1 MKPFLFTI
9 LCWSLL
15 LGHSLFANSVVRFSS
30 NVGEI
35 DMELFDTQTPLTVA
49 NFLSYVNAGR
59 YNQSFIHRSVPGFVI
74 QGGGFGLSGNA
85 VVSVPTSAAVP
96 NEPGISNQRGT
107 VAMAK
112 LGDNP
117 NSATS
122 QWFINLEDN
131 SGAPANLDNQNGG
144 FTVFGRVV
152 GNGMVVAD
160 RIAAFSTYNATAELG
175 GVFSDLPLQSPA
187 LTINNLILFPAVRA
201 LPTGT
206 VVREFDFSSGD
217 QGFTSGFA
225 DLPADYD
232 PEFYNLVADHRNL
245 PAELGVGKGLFI
257 SGINH
262 SDDLWMFWKKKLTG
276 LQPNTEYQVVLD
288 IEMASNVAPGLVGVG
303 GAPGESVYVK
313 AGASQAEPLVAPDSE
328 GQLRLTVDKGNQSTS
343 GSAAAVLGN
352 VAKENDDSDQYA
364 IFHRN
369 NRSIQQSATTSA
381 DGSLWIFFG
390 TDSGFESTTAL
401 YYTHAAAVLMPKAK
415 PSLNWNA
422 PVAIAY
428 GTALGASQLN
438 ATANTAG
445 NFTYTS
451 TAGTVLPA
459 GNHTLNVLFTPT
471 DSGNY
476 TTASANV
483 TVHVMQ
489 ATPSLTWSTPAAIA
503 YGTALR
509 ASQLNAAAN
518 IAGNFTYTPAA
529 GTVLPAG
536 NHMLNVLFTPTDSG
550 NYTTASFGVSI
561 QVNTA
566 TAVSAPSIG
575 GGAAPA
581 PSGGNPPEKAK
592 KGKGAKKSSA
602 SKSGNAKSK
611 SAFGSSAKKSG
622 TKKPKKKK

>member
-35 DMELFDTQTPLTVA
+35 DMELFDTEKPLTVA
-49 NFLSYVNAGR
+49 NFLSYVESGR
-59 YNQSFIHRSVPGFVI
+59 YDGSFIHRSVPEFVI

-85 VVSVPTSAAVP
+85 VVSVPTNAAVP

-131 SGAPANLDNQNGG
+131 AENLDAQNGG
-144 FTVFGRVV
+144 FTVFGHVV
-152 GNGMVVAD
+152 GNGMAVAD
-160 RIAAFSTYNATAELG
+160 RIAAFATYNATAQLG
-175 GVFSDLPLQSPA
+175 GAFGNLPLQSAAP
-187 LTINNLILFPAVRA
+187 TTNNLILFSTVRPLPAESI
-201 LPTGT
+201 
-206 VVREFDFSSGD
+206 VREFDFSSGD

-225 DLPADYD
+225 DLPASYD
-232 PEFYNLVADHRNL
+232 AALYNLVADHRNL
-245 PAELGVGKGLFI
+245 PAEIGGGKGLFI
-257 SGINH
+257 SGSNR
-262 SDDLWMFWKKKLTG
+262 SDDLWMFWKKKLLG
-276 LQPNTEYQVVLD
+276 LQPSTEYQVVLD

-352 VAKENDDSDQYA
+352 VAKENDNSDQYA
-364 IFHRN
+364 ILHRN

-415 PSLNWNA
+415 PSL
-422 PVAIAY
+422 P
-428 GTALGASQLN
+428 Q
-438 ATANTAG
+438 
-445 NFTYTS
+445 
-451 TAGTVLPA
+451 
-459 GNHTLNVLFTPT
+459 
-471 DSGNY
+471 
-476 TTASANV
+476 
-483 TVHVMQ
+483 
-489 ATPSLTWSTPAAIA
+489 
-503 YGTALR
+503 
-509 ASQLNAAAN
+509 
-518 IAGNFTYTPAA
+518 
-529 GTVLPAG
+529 
-536 NHMLNVLFTPTDSG
+536 
-550 NYTTASFGVSI
+550 
-561 QVNTA
+561 
-566 TAVSAPSIG
+566 IG

-592 KGKGAKKSSA
+592 KGKGSKKSSA
-602 SKSGNAKSK
+602 SKSASAKSK
-611 SAFGSSAKKSG
+611 STTGSSAKKSG

>member
-1 MKPFLFTI
+1 MKPIFFTI
-9 LCWSLL
+9 LCWSLFLVDSL
-15 LGHSLFANSVVRFSS
+15 LGNSLVRFSS

-131 SGAPANLDNQNGG
+131 SGALANLDNQNGG

-160 RIAAFSTYNATAELG
+160 RIAAFPTYDATTQLG
-175 GVFSDLPLQSPA
+175 GSFSDLPLQSPA

-232 PEFYNLVADHRNL
+232 PEFYNLVAHHRNL

-276 LQPNTEYQVVLD
+276 LQPSTEYQVVLD

-352 VAKENDDSDQYA
+352 VAKEKDDSDQYA
-364 IFHRN
+364 ILHRN

-401 YYTHAAAVLMPKAK
+401 YYTHAAAVLTPKVK
-415 PSLNWNA
+415 PSLNWNTPTA
-422 PVAIAY
+422 MAY

-438 ATANTAG
+438 ATT
-445 NFTYTS
+445 
-451 TAGTVLPA
+451 
-459 GNHTLNVLFTPT
+459 
-471 DSGNY
+471 
-476 TTASANV
+476 
-483 TVHVMQ
+483 
-489 ATPSLTWSTPAAIA
+489 
-503 YGTALR
+503 
-509 ASQLNAAAN
+509 N

-529 GTVLPAG
+529 GTLLSVG
-536 NHMLNVLFTPTDSG
+536 NHTLSVVFTPTDSE
-550 NYTTASFGVSI
+550 NYMTASLGVSL

-566 TAVSAPSIG
+566 TAVSAPLIG
-575 GGAAPA
+575 GGPVPA
-581 PSGGNPPEKAK
+581 PGGGNAPEKAK
-592 KGKGAKKSSA
+592 KGKVSKKSSA
-602 SKSGNAKSK
+602 SKSASAKSK
-611 SAFGSSAKKSG
+611 SASGGLSKKSSA
-622 TKKPKKKK
+622 KKPKKK